1 MLSPTRWERRL
12 QMTNQHGN
20 LRSLCRHAVSASVLS
35 LALTGHA
42 IAADGEILIGGSL
55 CLTGIQAPL
64 DEPGLRGAELAVKV
78 INEKGGV
85 LGKKLRFVNL
95 DGKSDPVTVG
105 NNGAQLTS
113 QGIQFMVAPCDF
125 DMCGSANRKA
135 QTA

>member
-1 MLSPTRWERRL
+1 M
-12 QMTNQHGN
+12 
-20 LRSLCRHAVSASVLS
+20 SASHPRQIWKCWRGIALAG
-35 LALTGHA
+35 LALTLGWSTGTA
-42 IAADGEILIGGSL
+42 AADDIVIGGTL

-78 INEKGGV
+78 INEQGGV
-85 LGKKLRFVNL
+85 LGKKLKFINL